1 MLESNHISLPEQGV
15 HYRLWEDEC
24 VVFDSQSGQ
33 THLLD
38 GVGAFIFQ
46 MLSKNVTTRTAVLE
60 YAQNVFEFETGINN
74 KQLLD
79 NLILEYQKL
88 GLLIITENPAA

>member
-1 MLESNHISLPEQGV
+1 MLEGNYIGLPEQGV
-15 HYRLWEDEC
+15 HYRLWDDEC
-24 VVFDSQSGQ
+24 VVFNSQSGQ

-46 MLSKNVTTRTAVLE
+46 LLSKNVTTRTAVLE
-60 YAQNVFEFETGINN
+60 YAQNAFEFETGINN
-74 KQLLD
+74 KLLMD
-79 NLILEYQKL
+79 NLILEYHKL